1 MNTVSIWRF
10 DACEGAEH
18 ALRALERLQTRR
30 VVVVDDVAVVAWREG
45 ARRPRCY
52 QVGTVEGTAALSG
65 AFWGLLFG
73 LVFLLPLA
81 GPVDNAAV
89 LLRVGLSDEF
99 LQQVR
104 DRITAGTSALFLLT
118 RSAVVDH
125 IRESLPDTHVEPLV
139 SNLDPQQLTA
149 LLRAFP
155 ADDDLDDR

>member
-1 MNTVSIWRF
+1 MNTVSMWRF
-10 DACEGAEH
+10 DACEDAEL
-18 ALRALERLQTRR
+18 ALRALERLQTRG
-30 VVVVDDVAVVAWREG
+30 VVGVDDVAVVAWRED

-65 AFWGLLFG
+65 AFWGLFFG

-89 LLRVGLSDEF
+89 LGRIGLSDEF
-99 LQQVR
+99 LEEACEQV
-104 DRITAGTSALFLLT
+104 TAGTSALFLLT
-118 RSAVVDH
+118 RSAVVDR
-125 IRESLPDTHVEPLV
+125 IRESLPDIPVEPLV

-149 LLRAFP
+149 LLRAFS